1 MGMCC
6 VVRWIASPCFGLHFI
21 VMSRAVTP
29 IHCAVCPVLPV
40 PWILF
45 FILFFFSVSI
55 LLIFQFLIKM
65 MCLLSFH
72 MICLTFFSFSLT
84 YNLPCFFFFFLASPS
99 CTYSVFGW
107 VVSLHLFLLNQHP
120 RALWSLLCLR
130 PNWQAMFLSFI
141 VTWWEARSPRSSGGM
156 RRSTRPMPSSSCGM
170 VLVSNECPSTQP
182 TVPMQRACWAS
193 PFSVW
198 KTLGPMNVEPAMT
211 HDVMTCTRIQPLPGS
226 VPRPL

>member
-6 VVRWIASPCFGLHFI
+6 VVRWIISPCFGLHFI

-45 FILFFFSVSI
+45 FILLFFSVSI

-84 YNLPCFFFFFLASPS
+84 YNLPCFFFFFLPLRPVP
-99 CTYSVFGW
+99 T
-107 VVSLHLFLLNQHP
+107 LFLVGLY
-120 RALWSLLCLR
+120 LC
-130 PNWQAMFLSFI
+130 
-141 VTWWEARSPRSSGGM
+141 TSSSSI
-156 RRSTRPMPSSSCGM
+156 STRGLCE
-170 VLVSNECPSTQP
+170 VS
-182 TVPMQRACWAS
+182 
-193 PFSVW
+193 SVW
-198 KTLGPMNVEPAMT
+198 DQTDRRCFWALLWRGGKPDPRDPVVVRGDQPGRCLPA
-211 HDVMTCTRIQPLPGS
+211 VVGWCS
-226 VPRPL
+226 